1 MALSG
6 EQWDIEA
13 GTHRATVVE
22 VGGGIRAYGV
32 RNVPVL
38 DGYGTDE
45 ICPGGAG
52 AQLTPWPNRTRD
64 GQYEFG
70 GERYQLALSE
80 PARHN
85 AIHGLVR
92 WMPWRRLAGTP
103 DSVTVGC
110 ALPAQPGYPWPLAL
124 TTRWTVS
131 EHGLR
136 AEHSVRNLA
145 DAPAP
150 FGLGCHPYLRLPGP
164 LDEWLLRVPA
174 RTLLRTDERG
184 LPVRTDP
191 VAGSE
196 YDFGTS
202 RPIGDTVLDTAFTNL
217 SRGDAGTV
225 EVTLTSPGGHTVTL
239 WADESFGWV
248 QLFTADTAKPP
259 RTRRSLAVEPMTCPP
274 DALRTGQDLIVLAP
288 GETWRGAWGIRATI
302 AG

>member
-13 GTHRATVVE
+13 GAHRATVVE
-22 VGGGIRAYGV
+22 VGGGIRSYGV
-32 RNVPVL
+32 RNVAVL

-52 AQLTPWPNRTRD
+52 AQLAPWPNRTGD
-64 GQYEFG
+64 GRYEFG
-70 GERYQLALSE
+70 GTEYQLALSE

-92 WMPWRRLAGTP
+92 WQPWRRLAGTP

-110 ALPAQPGYPWPLAL
+110 VLPAQPGYPWSLAL

-136 AEHSVRNLA
+136 AEHSVRNLT

-164 LDEWLLRVPA
+164 IDEWVLRVPA
-174 RTLLRTDERG
+174 RTLQRTDERG
-184 LPVRTDP
+184 LPVRTEP

-202 RPIGDTVLDTAFTNL
+202 RPIGDTVLDTGYTNL
-217 SRGDAGTV
+217 TRGDAGTV
-225 EVTLTSPGGHTVTL
+225 EVTLTSPGGHNATL

-248 QLFTADTAKPP
+248 QVYTGDTAKLP
-259 RTRRSLAVEPMTCPP
+259 RRRRSVAVEPMTCPP
-274 DALRTGQDLIVLAP
+274 NALRTGADLLVLAP
-288 GETWRGAWGIRATI
+288 GDTWRGAWGIRATI